1 MNDEAKTL
9 RKFLDN
15 LPSKPCK
22 TRPEPRLCKICV
34 RLNKNVASR
43 CPFSKIKLEKAELFE
58 EPMIEVIRPKEKIPL
73 LEPLP
78 TPSVPSPVTL
88 EPIPPTEA
96 QPILTLEPIPAV
108 PKMEKRLTELKTLR
122 RKKIMLCISITPI
135 IFGVLL
141 VGLGAYL
148 SSVIE
153 KYPSSPA
160 PYNISIL
167 AGGFW
172 IVAGLILTVISGIS
186 KKEFLH
192 TLCVILGTFSM
203 IVGVVFVGFGYHLY
217 LITEQLSVEPYYA
230 TYNISASI
238 GICSIIVFL
247 IVLLY
252 GLLSKK

>member
-1 MNDEAKTL
+1 MNDETKTL
-9 RKFLDN
+9 RKFLDS

-22 TRPEPRLCKICV
+22 TRPDPRLCKICV

-43 CPFSKIKLEKAELFE
+43 CPFSKIKIEKTSLFE
-58 EPMIEVIRPKEKIPL
+58 EPRIEVIRAREKIQVLEPL
-73 LEPLP
+73 LPSPLGRVPPIPTLEPLP
-78 TPSVPSPVTL
+78 T
-88 EPIPPTEA
+88 A
-96 QPILTLEPIPAV
+96 

-122 RKKIMLCISITPI
+122 RRKISICISIVPV

-141 VGLGAYL
+141 IGLGVYL
-148 SSVIE
+148 YNILES
-153 KYPSSPA
+153 YPLSLA
-160 PYNISIL
+160 PYNISIMV
-167 AGGFW
+167 GGLW
-172 IVAGLILTVISGIS
+172 IVVGLILAVISGVS

-192 TLCVILGTFSM
+192 TLCVALGTFGM
-203 IVGVVFVGFGYHLY
+203 IAGIALTGFGYRLY

-247 IVLLY
+247 IILLY

>member
-43 CPFSKIKLEKAELFE
+43 CLFSKIKLEKAELFE

-172 IVAGLILTVISGIS
+172 IVAGLILTVISGLS

>member
-1 MNDEAKTL
+1 MNDETETL

-22 TRPEPRLCKICV
+22 TRPDPRLCKICV

-43 CPFSKIKLEKAELFE
+43 CPFSKIKIEKTSLFE
-58 EPMIEVIRPKEKIPL
+58 EPRIEVIRAREKIQVLEPL
-73 LEPLP
+73 LPSPLGRVPPIPTLEPLP
-78 TPSVPSPVTL
+78 T
-88 EPIPPTEA
+88 A
-96 QPILTLEPIPAV
+96 

-122 RKKIMLCISITPI
+122 RRKISICISIVPV

-141 VGLGAYL
+141 IGLGAYL

-160 PYNISIL
+160 PYNISIMV
-167 AGGFW
+167 GGLW
-172 IVAGLILTVISGIS
+172 IVVGLILAVISGVS

-192 TLCVILGTFSM
+192 TLCVALGTFGM
-203 IVGVVFVGFGYHLY
+203 IAGIALTGFGYRLY
-217 LITEQLSVEPYYA
+217 LITQQLSVEPYYA

-247 IVLLY
+247 IILLY

>member
-1 MNDEAKTL
+1 MNDETKTL
-9 RKFLDN
+9 RKFLDS

-22 TRPEPRLCKICV
+22 TRPDPRLCKICV

-43 CPFSKIKLEKAELFE
+43 CPFSKIKIEKTSLFE
-58 EPMIEVIRPKEKIPL
+58 EPRIEVIRAREKIQVLEPL
-73 LEPLP
+73 LPSPLGRVPPIPTLEPLP
-78 TPSVPSPVTL
+78 T
-88 EPIPPTEA
+88 A
-96 QPILTLEPIPAV
+96 

-160 PYNISIL
+160 PYNISIMV
-167 AGGFW
+167 GGLW
-172 IVAGLILTVISGIS
+172 IVVGLILTVISGIS

-192 TLCVILGTFSM
+192 TLCVALGTFGM
-203 IVGVVFVGFGYHLY
+203 IAGIALTGFGYRLY
-217 LITEQLSVEPYYA
+217 LITQQLSVEPYYA

-247 IVLLY
+247 IILLY

>member
-1 MNDEAKTL
+1 
-9 RKFLDN
+9 
-15 LPSKPCK
+15 
-22 TRPEPRLCKICV
+22 
-34 RLNKNVASR
+34 
-43 CPFSKIKLEKAELFE
+43 
-58 EPMIEVIRPKEKIPL
+58 
-73 LEPLP
+73 
-78 TPSVPSPVTL
+78 
-88 EPIPPTEA
+88 
-96 QPILTLEPIPAV
+96 
-108 PKMEKRLTELKTLR
+108 LTELKTLR